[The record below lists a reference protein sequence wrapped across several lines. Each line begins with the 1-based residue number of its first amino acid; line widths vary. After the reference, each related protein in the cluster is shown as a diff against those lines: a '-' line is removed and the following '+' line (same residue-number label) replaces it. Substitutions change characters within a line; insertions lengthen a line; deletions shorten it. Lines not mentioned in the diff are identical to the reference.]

1 MKNWIATIETAV
13 LGMVILR
20 MISGLIEITAA
31 SLMLKFNAVDKA
43 LMVNAALAV
52 VGPLI
57 LITTMSI
64 GLIGVADKL
73 SFSKLLLIGCGVL
86 LILIGLRR

>member
-1 MKNWIATIETAV
+1 MKNWMAAIETAV

-20 MISGLIEITAA
+20 LVSGLIEITAA
-31 SLMLKFNAVDKA
+31 TLMLKFNAVDKA
-43 LMVNAALAV
+43 VMINAALAI
-52 VGPLI
+52 VGPII

-64 GLIGVADKL
+64 GLIGMADKL

>member
-1 MKNWIATIETAV
+1 MKDWIATIETAV
-13 LGMVILR
+13 IGMVILR
-20 MISGLIEITAA
+20 MISGVIEITAA

-43 LMVNAALAV
+43 LMINAALAV
-52 VGPLI
+52 VGPII

-73 SFSKLLLIGCGVL
+73 SFSKLMLIGCGVL
-86 LILIGLRR
+86 FILIGLRR